1 MKKAVFILCILLFA
15 ARSCFYVD
23 DSQYRVEIDPDFD
36 PVVTFTSSF
45 DAIDSIRIVDSV
57 LFKYEISIDTGT
69 LYYADLYL
77 ANLHLFRSDTL
88 ADSLWLYPY
97 YINDGELY
105 DITIIAYFK
114 KYTGSLADILDA
126 EPYIADTSWR
136 VTFFNYLK

>member
-1 MKKAVFILCILLFA
+1 MKKAVFTLFILLLA

-23 DSQYRVEIDPDFD
+23 DSRYWVEIDADFN
-36 PVVTFTSSF
+36 PVLTFSSNF
-45 DAIDSIRIVDSV
+45 DTIDSIRIVDS
-57 LFKYEISIDTGT
+57 LMFKYEISIDTGT

-77 ANLHLFRSDTL
+77 GNLQVFRSDTL

-97 YINDGELY
+97 YINDGEMY

-126 EPYIADTSWR
+126 DPYIADTSWR
-136 VTFFNYLK
+136 VTLFKDLE

>member
-1 MKKAVFILCILLFA
+1 MKKAVFTLFILLLA

-23 DSQYRVEIDPDFD
+23 DSQYRVEIDPAFN
-36 PVVTFTSSF
+36 PVLHFTSNF
-45 DAIDSIRIVDSV
+45 DTIDSIRIVDSLV
-57 LFKYEISIDTGT
+57 FKYEISIDTGK

-77 ANLHLFRSDTL
+77 GNLQLFRSDTL

-97 YINDGELY
+97 YINDGEMY

-136 VTFFNYLK
+136 VTFFKNLE